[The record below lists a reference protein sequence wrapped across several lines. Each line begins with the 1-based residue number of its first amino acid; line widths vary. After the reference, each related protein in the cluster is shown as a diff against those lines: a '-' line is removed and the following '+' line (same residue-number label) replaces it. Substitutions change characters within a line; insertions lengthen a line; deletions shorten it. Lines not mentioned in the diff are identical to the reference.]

1 MEELVQARYLI
12 HRQIRVSKG
21 EGVMRMERSN
31 LSTEAIEA
39 SFQEK
44 LLTVFNKARTDNG
57 HTWVRR
63 ES

>member
-1 MEELVQARYLI
+1 
-12 HRQIRVSKG
+12 
-21 EGVMRMERSN
+21 MRMERSN